1 MKGYDYVKINS
12 LNSLYLIIDKI
23 DRYIKEKN
31 GKKYLILDSRDKSKE
46 VLIKYPELWDGIK
59 NLI

>member
-23 DRYIKEKN
+23 DRYITEKN

>member
-12 LNSLYLIIDKI
+12 LNSLYLTIDKV
-23 DRYIKEKN
+23 DGYIKEKN
-31 GKKYLILDSRDKSKE
+31 GKKYLILGSTDKSKE
-46 VLIKYPELWDGIK
+46 VLIKYPELWDEIK

>member
-12 LNSLYLIIDKI
+12 LNSLYLIIDKV
-23 DRYIKEKN
+23 DGYIKEKN
-31 GKKYLILDSRDKSKE
+31 GKKYLILDSTDKSKE

>member
-12 LNSLYLIIDKI
+12 LNSLYLIIDKV
-23 DRYIKEKN
+23 DGYIKEKN
-31 GKKYLILDSRDKSKE
+31 GKKYLILGSTDKSKE